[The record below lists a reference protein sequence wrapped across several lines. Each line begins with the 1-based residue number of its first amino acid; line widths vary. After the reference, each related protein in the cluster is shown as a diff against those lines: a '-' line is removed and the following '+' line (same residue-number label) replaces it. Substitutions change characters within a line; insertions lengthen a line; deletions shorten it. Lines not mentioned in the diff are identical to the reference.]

1 MVSVAVSLHV
11 DAEGRVT
18 GRVSAGV
25 PPGDYTARLDD
36 YTARLEMPVI
46 DPAMLVLE
54 LPVDDEPWD
63 DRISL
68 RREDLYG
75 ETGR

>member
-1 MVSVAVSLHV
+1 MATLLATLHV

-18 GRVSAGV
+18 GQVPRTV
-25 PPGDYTARLDD
+25 PPGDYVAP
-36 YTARLEMPVI
+36 LEVPTTSAAVE
-46 DPAMLVLE
+46 LE

-68 RREDLYG
+68 RREDLYDDA
-75 ETGR
+75 GR

>member
-25 PPGDYTARLDD
+25 PPGD

>member
-1 MVSVAVSLHV
+1 MVMVLVPLHV
-11 DAEGRVT
+11 DDEGRVT
-18 GRVSAGV
+18 GRVPASV
-25 PPGDYTARLDD
+25 PPGDYTAPI
-36 YTARLEMPVI
+36 EVPVAGAAE
-46 DPAMLVLE
+46 PVLE

-75 ETGR
+75 ESGH